1 MAKSIFSKL
10 AKKSPSIS
18 KSSKE
23 LLHSR
28 FVLYFVFVIAVAN
41 LFHFIFSNDFMSCT
55 VFIVAGLLTS
65 FFSKNM
71 VVIMVIAIV
80 VTHVIRIGNSS
91 MDGFEN
97 KKEEGLEEQFTEALK
112 AIEEIENME
121 EEGEGDGEGDEDE
134 EEEGEE
140 EEEEEDDMDEDEE
153 FSNKSKKEAFGVKG
167 SKGDCYKDCKKRFT
181 GKERR
186 MCERLCRS

>member
-10 AKKSPSIS
+10 AKNSTSLS
-18 KSSKE
+18 KSSKN

-28 FVLYFVFVIAVAN
+28 LVLYFVFIIAVSN

-91 MDGFEN
+91 TDGFEN
-97 KKEEGLEEQFTEALK
+97 KKSTGLAEQFTEALD
-112 AIEEIENME
+112 AINEIENME
-121 EEGEGDGEGDEDE
+121 DDEEMDED
-134 EEEGEE
+134 GEE
-140 EEEEEDDMDEDEE
+140 EMDEDNGEDNGE
-153 FSNKSKKEAFGVKG
+153 DDGEDDDEDDDEDDEDTFLNKTKTEAFKSKKSRKR
-167 SKGDCYKDCKKRFT
+167 CKK
-181 GKERR
+181 
-186 MCERLCRS
+186 LCK

>member
-18 KSSKE
+18 NSSKE
-23 LLHSR
+23 LLRSR

-91 MDGFEN
+91 IDGFKN
-97 KKEEGLEEQFTEALK
+97 KEKEKGLDEHFTEALK

-121 EEGEGDGEGDEDE
+121 GDEEEDE
-134 EEEGEE
+134 EDMEEDEDMDDDID
-140 EEEEEDDMDEDEE
+140 DDMDEDEE
-153 FSNKSKKEAFGVKG
+153 EEFSNKEAFRNR
-167 SKGDCYKDCKKRFT
+167 SRRRYKRNRCKKRC
-181 GKERR
+181 KEK
-186 MCERLCRS
+186 CNERY

>member
-1 MAKSIFSKL
+1 MAKSFFSKL
-10 AKKSPSIS
+10 AKRSPSLG
-18 KSSKE
+18 KSSKD

-28 FVLYFVFVIAVAN
+28 FVLYIVFIIAVSN

-97 KKEEGLEEQFTEALK
+97 KKKEGLEEQFTEALK

-121 EEGEGDGEGDEDE
+121 DGDDEDME
-134 EEEGEE
+134 V
-140 EEEEEDDMDEDEE
+140 
-153 FSNKSKKEAFGVKG
+153 N
-167 SKGDCYKDCKKRFT
+167 
-181 GKERR
+181 
-186 MCERLCRS
+186 L

>member
-18 KSSKE
+18 KSSKD

-91 MDGFEN
+91 IDGFEN
-97 KKEEGLEEQFTEALK
+97 KEKGLDEQFTEALK

-121 EEGEGDGEGDEDE
+121 EEGEE
-134 EEEGEE
+134 EEEEDGEDGDNNEEDEDDEDDDEDDDDEE
-140 EEEEEDDMDEDEE
+140 EEEEEE
-153 FSNKSKKEAFGVKG
+153 FSNKEPFKSKKSKKSKKG
-167 SKGDCYKDCKKRFT
+167 KKGKK
-181 GKERR
+181 
-186 MCERLCRS
+186 